1 MVFAAVAWRVVHDT
15 RVTRQLTLLG
25 CLFVGNEAVALIGDP
40 LANWGLTALYSDTF
54 HLLPRVF
61 GLGLSPAQSW
71 AVVFAYPWCFPM
83 LAFGG
88 RVLARR
94 AGGGSAVAG
103 FVAGAVLGG
112 LVFAVFVYLL
122 FVPQQVIVYQRSPPV
137 VTIHPGTPTQRNL
150 LDALGVATYVGAC
163 SAGSPPPTGRACSP
177 PARSAWG
184 SSSPASRRRSA
195 PGSSAST
202 RRPGSPY
209 RRMRRSRSTDRGALH
224 APAPRSYRGA

>member
-94 AGGGSAVAG
+94 SGGGSAVAG

-112 LVFAVFVYLL
+112 LVFAGFVYLL

-163 SAGSPPPTGRACSP
+163 SALLMPDAGRSYLERWLPAANGARVLAACALCVGLFLAGFA
-177 PARSAWG
+177 PALGARLLGFDTAAG
-184 SSSPASRRRSA
+184 F
-195 PGSSAST
+195 T
-202 RRPGSPY
+202 VSPY
-209 RRMRRSRSTDRGALH
+209 ATVPL
-224 APAPRSYRGA
+224 Y